1 MSPLLAA
8 LLLSAQPVPATL
20 AEASFVAGHWLSE
33 EDGVRSEE
41 VWTAP
46 AGDGMVG
53 TWRLVVKGEARVL
66 ELLSIRAEG
75 GSLVMRLRHFDAA
88 LVGREERDRPLV
100 LPLVKKGDGL
110 LRFEGPRV
118 DGGAGPITL
127 TYRRTAEGGLEVTL
141 EKDGKAQP
149 FTFRRAP

>member
-8 LLLSAQPVPATL
+8 LLLSTQPVPATL
-20 AEASFVAGHWLSE
+20 SEASFVAGRWLSE
-33 EDGVRSEE
+33 EDGMRSEE

-53 TWRLVVKGEARVL
+53 TWRLVVKGEAKVI

-88 LVGREERDRPLV
+88 LVGREERERPLV
-100 LPLVKKGDGL
+100 LPLAAKGDGL
-110 LRFEGPRV
+110 LRFSGPRV
-118 DGGAGPITL
+118 DGGAGPVTL
-127 TYRRTAEGGLEVTL
+127 TYRRTADGGLEVTL
-141 EKDGKAQP
+141 EKDAKAQA
-149 FTFRRAP
+149 FVFRRA